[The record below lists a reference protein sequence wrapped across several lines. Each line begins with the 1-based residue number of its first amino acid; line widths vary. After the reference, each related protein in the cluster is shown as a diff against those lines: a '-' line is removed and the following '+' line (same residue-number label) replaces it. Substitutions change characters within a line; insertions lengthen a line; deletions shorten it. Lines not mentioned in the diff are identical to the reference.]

1 MSVKSEMGSFSPEN
15 RLAAMARP
23 HQAEPVQPARQI
35 EQKSRLQ
42 SIPDWNKVL
51 LPVNKLCCLL
61 VAWLNL
67 RAGVSRRSANIV
79 LKALQFILVTALQL
93 VFVVLQSAGFGN
105 LLAPEFKLP
114 KDIRTIYQ

>member
-1 MSVKSEMGSFSPEN
+1 
-15 RLAAMARP
+15 MASP

-35 EQKSRLQ
+35 EQKSQLQ

-51 LPVNKLCCLL
+51 LPMNKLCCLL

-67 RAGVSRRSANIV
+67 HAGVSRRSANIV

-105 LLAPEFKLP
+105 LPAPEFKLP
-114 KDIRTIYQ
+114 KDIRTIYQQGMEPMIDH